1 MPTLTQGQAPTL
13 AQLDALEPFAE
24 QHCTL
29 GDVHKTGLGS
39 SAAMTTSL
47 TGGMLLHL
55 GIVDGEREDH
65 TLPLASLGL
74 IHNTA
79 QLAHCAAQGK
89 LGSGFDVSASVWG
102 SQLYRRFHPK
112 LIKDAMR
119 DEVGYRLL
127 RAGET
132 AAHDAR
138 MPVPLLPL
146 LDPHNPH
153 WQPAPQEASGVPTAA
168 EGLLELTRTADAD
181 AHVARPAPLQLP
193 PGVRLCLA
201 DVDAGSNT
209 RTMVGQV
216 SAFQKTKPEWG
227 MSMSNAAAQLFRVL
241 GAANQSLADGLLG
254 LHVAHARDPEEYAH
268 VLEAFAQRS
277 SVEWDAYRKEHPS
290 LTADM
295 FIDVRNS
302 MRSVRAG
309 MRELGTRASAPVEP
323 MEMTRLIDTT
333 IRDAPGVLG
342 GGVPG
347 GACASEALLTLSGRL
362 RCALPAL
369 FAPRGARAPRGACAR
384 AARCMCRVGGVHGA
398 ERRPAAVR
406 SAVPAAQ

>member
-1 MPTLTQGQAPTL
+1 
-13 AQLDALEPFAE
+13 
-24 QHCTL
+24 
-29 GDVHKTGLGS
+29 
-39 SAAMTTSL
+39 
-47 TGGMLLHL
+47 
-55 GIVDGEREDH
+55 
-65 TLPLASLGL
+65 
-74 IHNTA
+74 
-79 QLAHCAAQGK
+79 
-89 LGSGFDVSASVWG
+89 
-102 SQLYRRFHPK
+102 
-112 LIKDAMR
+112 
-119 DEVGYRLL
+119 
-127 RAGET
+127 
-132 AAHDAR
+132 
-138 MPVPLLPL
+138 
-146 LDPHNPH
+146 
-153 WQPAPQEASGVPTAA
+153 
-168 EGLLELTRTADAD
+168 
-181 AHVARPAPLQLP
+181 
-193 PGVRLCLA
+193 
-201 DVDAGSNT
+201 
-209 RTMVGQV
+209 MVGQV
-216 SAFQKTKPEWG
+216 SAFQKNKPEWG
-227 MSMSNAAAQLFRVL
+227 TSMSNAAAQLFRVL

-347 GACASEALLTLSGRL
+347 GACAREALLTPSGRL

-384 AARCMCRVGGVHGA
+384 AARRVCRVGGVHGA
-398 ERRPAAVR
+398 ERRSAAVR